1 MSAKKS
7 VFRKL
12 LKLLRLIVF
21 FFIISTIAV
30 TIIYRFVRPPATP
43 LMMIRL
49 IEQWSDGE
57 KTKLSKDWI
66 PLEDISPNMIQAVVA
81 SEDNNF
87 LMHNGIDFEAVKKAR
102 ELNKKRKRLIGA
114 STISQQTAK
123 NVFLWPDRTWLRK
136 GMEVYFTGLIEIF
149 WGKRR
154 IMEVYLNVIEM
165 GDGIY
170 GVEMASQLYFK
181 KPASDLS
188 KAEAALI
195 AAVLPNPRRWSPAH
209 PTSYIQQK
217 QQRIMRAMS
226 RIGKVEF

>member
-1 MSAKKS
+1 MSTKKS

-181 KPASDLS
+181 KPAS
-188 KAEAALI
+188 
-195 AAVLPNPRRWSPAH
+195 
-209 PTSYIQQK
+209 T
-217 QQRIMRAMS
+217 
-226 RIGKVEF
+226 